1 MSSFGT
7 GPAAAA
13 AQAAHNAQQLGRA
26 KAKARFDRSAAA
38 ADHNDRFVKQ
48 LEAAA
53 ATDDPT
59 ADLPD
64 NQAPAYEALYDGVPS
79 PTPTTASDC
88 SDDPQ
93 HHGCDPPYHHIDV
106 EG

>member
-38 ADHNDRFVKQ
+38 ADHHDRFVKQ

-64 NQAPAYEALYDGVPS
+64 NQAPAYEALYDGAIADPDA
-79 PTPTTASDC
+79 PSDC
-88 SDDPQ
+88 GDDPQ
-93 HHGCDPPYHHIDV
+93 HHGCDPPYHHIDI

>member
-53 ATDDPT
+53 GADDPT

-64 NQAPAYEALYDGVPS
+64 HQAPAYEALYDGAIVEPG
-79 PTPTTASDC
+79 DC
-88 SDDPQ
+88 SDCGDDAN